1 MARLI
6 MNRRKFVGGAAAVAG
21 SAIIGMPRVRA
32 GESASSRLSREFQA
46 IERTSGGRL
55 GVAMKD
61 THTGEAA
68 SHRSAERFPMCST
81 FKLLAVGGVLARVDA
96 GQEQLSRHIRF
107 EAKDIV
113 VASPVTKERVAEGMS
128 LAELCAAAITRSDN
142 TAGNL
147 ILASLGG
154 PQGLT
159 SFARK
164 LGDTSTRLDRIEP
177 DLNEAIPGDVR
188 DTTTPDAMLAD
199 IQTLVL
205 GQFLSDSSRKQLT
218 DWLIDNKTS
227 GTRLRAGLPEGWR
240 VADKTGAGER
250 GTTNDVG
257 VIWPPG
263 RQPVILCVYLT
274 ETQATPE
281 QCNAI
286 VAAVGRAVRFE
297 VSGT

>member
-1 MARLI
+1 M
-6 MNRRKFVGGAAAVAG
+6 
-21 SAIIGMPRVRA
+21 
-32 GESASSRLSREFQA
+32 
-46 IERTSGGRL
+46 T
-55 GVAMKD
+55 
-61 THTGEAA
+61 
-68 SHRSAERFPMCST
+68 
-81 FKLLAVGGVLARVDA
+81 
-96 GQEQLSRHIRF
+96 
-107 EAKDIV
+107 
-113 VASPVTKERVAEGMS
+113 

-154 PQGLT
+154 PQGVT

-227 GTRLRAGLPEGWR
+227 GTRLRAGLPGGWR
-240 VADKTGAGER
+240 LADKTGAGER